1 MLPFHKEVPVSAVQL
16 PDALQRAIDR
26 QVQQGRASSVLACV
40 EEAVSRLIDDAQA
53 EEDDI
58 SAAVQAGLADAEAG
72 RYTTI
77 TSPEDS
83 QRLHDRLMAQM
94 HESLTTET

>member
-1 MLPFHKEVPVSAVQL
+1 MGAVQL
-16 PDALQRAIDR
+16 PDALQRLIDR
-26 QVQQGRASSVLACV
+26 QVQQGRASSTLAFV

-58 SAAVQAGLADAEAG
+58 SAAAQAGLADAEAG

-77 TSPEDS
+77 TSPEDG
-83 QRLHDRLMAQM
+83 QRLHARLMTQM
-94 HESLTTET
+94 HESLTTGT

>member
-1 MLPFHKEVPVSAVQL
+1 MGAVQL

-26 QVQQGRASSVLACV
+26 QVQQGRASSTLAFV

-77 TSPEDS
+77 TSPEDG
-83 QRLHDRLMAQM
+83 QRLHARLMAQM
-94 HESLTTET
+94 LESLTTET